1 MINLHELTHL
11 MPVLLGEFGI
21 RGFNARLVVHAME
34 GFNYDK
40 AREVCAIP
48 DDYSIEAMI
57 AMENKD

>member
-1 MINLHELTHL
+1 